1 MFPSQ
6 RRRSGGLGED
16 GATIQVG
23 CLEVEVGRQVR
34 MAFGE
39 HLPGAGPPADSEM
52 PGVAPEGGSPLPVT
66 EPVTSRVTSRLDG
79 TVGTHRPRE
88 GPQRFEQIGN
98 ACREPWRPLVVVGGT
113 ACSENPPASGSSG
126 LLRDGGSL
134 SPAPKTSVVLR
145 QPLVPPHF
153 LPAPPPKPSL
163 QPVPVPQSCS
173 THKPGSQCGKYRY
186 TGQEVGSRCP
196 QT

>member
-6 RRRSGGLGED
+6 RRRRGGLGED

-23 CLEVEVGRQVR
+23 CLDVEVGRQVR

-39 HLPGAGPPADSEM
+39 HLPGVGPPADAEM
-52 PGVAPEGGSPLPVT
+52 PGVAPGGGSPLPVM

-79 TVGTHRPRE
+79 AVGTHRPRE

-113 ACSENPPASGSSG
+113 ACCENPPASGSSG

-134 SPAPKTSVVLR
+134 VSSSQNLWGSTPASGATPLFTGPTTKTIFAASPCTSVLLHPQAR
-145 QPLVPPHF
+145 L
-153 LPAPPPKPSL
+153 SL
-163 QPVPVPQSCS
+163 
-173 THKPGSQCGKYRY
+173 
-186 TGQEVGSRCP
+186 
-196 QT
+196 